1 MNGRSA
7 AISAG
12 AYVMLFVL
20 GAMQGVFGSFQYS
33 RLAPGL
39 AIALALII
47 GGTCALAAWGMG
59 SASGALV
66 TGAGWLIASFI
77 ISMPMSNGSVIIA
90 STSAGE
96 WYLYGGALC
105 VAVAVVASMTRWFRI
120 RPQ

>member
-7 AISAG
+7 VISAG
-12 AYVMLFVL
+12 AYVMLFLL

-39 AIALALII
+39 AIALAVII
-47 GGTCALAAWGMG
+47 GVTCLLAAWGMG
-59 SASGALV
+59 SASAAFA

-90 STSAGE
+90 NTSAGQ
-96 WYLYGGALC
+96 WYLYGGTLC
-105 VAVAVVASMTRWFRI
+105 VAVAVVVSMTSWFRI